1 MLAVLMLFA
10 ASAGV
15 ENLAVT
21 FAANRQVNYEGRTRI
36 ETRTAPSGAAFTVSR
51 TDKSLESGAA
61 WRIASDVLAL
71 PRDGAGYAVSFA
83 IRADSDWIKPD
94 SVGNWVN
101 ACRFHDA
108 GGKVVCTRQL
118 DIEFLK
124 GDFVSFLFSGAIP
137 SRAKTMEICFGVDMH
152 PAIRRDGKVEVKDL
166 ALTIYKDA
174 SDVPLERRPDYCA
187 PVVKSDFASPSVDRN
202 LRVRYAIDDATG
214 VDWSSVAVT
223 DSVAQVA
230 ISFMRE
236 GNGIVLHPGNPW
248 SIGCHRVA
256 ISVRDRLGNAVV
268 SHKVFLVGEEP
279 KPKKTTLRDDG
290 VMLLEG
296 RPFFPVGIYGI
307 KPHEFNGNSFERA
320 FADLKAAGFNAG
332 HAYLYRWNP
341 EFLSAAATNGMMLW
355 TDGKCAL
362 NGANSEWF
370 LKAGRHDPATM
381 AWYIGDDTSMNTT
394 PQQLLDRDEACRML
408 DGTRL
413 TCHADGVA
421 GNRAKDNFQDYVKY
435 ADVFM
440 PELYPI
446 DGTKDES
453 CVAEVCRDMDR
464 CRSDIRRFGDP
475 SRPVALWA
483 ILQCFHG
490 KSWKRYPT
498 AAEMYAMGFAAVVHG
513 ANGMTWFHYGGDV
526 SDPKKSYSGI
536 FRTQDDWNAMTNLV
550 RRIREISPVL
560 LERTPCGQ
568 PAPEIVAGP
577 SADPLGQPSVTALMK
592 EYRGDI
598 WLFAVNA
605 AAEAVR
611 ARFRLNADVK
621 DGEVVWEGR
630 RASAVDGA
638 FEDGFEPFGV
648 HAYRFAKGV
657 ASEANG
663 GK

>member
-1 MLAVLMLFA
+1 MFAALMLFA

-36 ETRTAPSGAAFTVSR
+36 ETYATPSGAAFTVSR
-51 TDKSLESGAA
+51 TDKSLESGTA
-61 WRIASDVLAL
+61 WRIASDALAV
-71 PRDGAGYAVSFA
+71 PRGGAGYAVSFA

-94 SVGNWVN
+94 SVGNWIN

-108 GGKVVCTRQL
+108 DGKVVCTRQF
-118 DIEFLK
+118 DMEFRK
-124 GDFVSFLFSGAIP
+124 GDFVSFLFSGTIP
-137 SRAKTMEICFGVDMH
+137 SRTKTMEICFGVDMH
-152 PAIRRDGKVEVKDL
+152 PAIKQDGKVEVKDL
-166 ALTIYKDA
+166 ALTIYKDV
-174 SDVPLERRPDYCA
+174 SDVPPERGPDYRP
-187 PVVKSDFASPSVDRN
+187 PVVKSDFASPSTNTD
-202 LRVRYAIDDATG
+202 LRVRYGITDATG
-214 VDWSSVAVT
+214 VDWSSVTVT
-223 DSVAQVA
+223 DSVARVA
-230 ISFMRE
+230 IPFMRD
-236 GNGIVLHPGNPW
+236 GDGIVLNPGSPW
-248 SIGCHRVA
+248 SNGCHRIA
-256 ISVRDRLGNAVV
+256 ITVCDKLGNSVV
-268 SHKVFLVGEEP
+268 SHKVFLIGEELAP
-279 KPKKTTLRDDG
+279 RRVSLRDDG
-290 VMLLEG
+290 VTLFNG
-296 RPFFPVGIYGI
+296 KPFFPIGIYGI
-307 KPHEFNGNSFERA
+307 KPHEFNGNSFNRA
-320 FADLKAAGFNAG
+320 FADLKTAGFNAG
-332 HAYLYRWNP
+332 HAYLYRWEP
-341 EFLSAAATNGMMLW
+341 DFLAAAASNGMLLW

-362 NGANSEWF
+362 NGAKNDWF
-370 LKAGRHDPATM
+370 MNTGRHDSATI

-446 DGTKDES
+446 DGTKDDA

-475 SRPVALWA
+475 LRPIALWA

-513 ANGMTWFHYGGDV
+513 ANGMTWFHYGGDT

-550 RRIREISPVL
+550 QRIRVISPVL
-560 LERTPCGQ
+560 LDQAPSVH
-568 PAPEIVAGP
+568 PSPEIVSGP
-577 SADPLGQPSVTALMK
+577 LSDPLGQPSVTALMK
-592 EYRGDI
+592 KHGGDI

-611 ARFRLNADVK
+611 ARFRLNADAR

-630 RASAVDGA
+630 KVSAVEGA
-638 FEDGFEPFGV
+638 FEDGFKPFGV
-648 HAYRFAKGV
+648 HAYRFAKGTDN
-657 ASEANG
+657 EAKG
-663 GK
+663 DR